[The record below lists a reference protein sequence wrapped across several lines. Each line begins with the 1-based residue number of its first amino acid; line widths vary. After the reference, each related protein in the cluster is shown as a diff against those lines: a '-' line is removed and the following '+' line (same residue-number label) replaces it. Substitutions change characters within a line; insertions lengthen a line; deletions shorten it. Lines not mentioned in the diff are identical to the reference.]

1 MEIVVVCFGAPS
13 IAGDALGPFVG
24 SALVEKYN
32 LPCYVYGTLD
42 RPLTAKNMDEYLSA
56 ISVMHPSAVVLSVDA
71 SLGKKE
77 RIGKFTLRDDGVC
90 PAAVGGRKQRYGD
103 VGILGVVGVND
114 GNYMHELLNANGVEV
129 SKMADKIAFVIF
141 SAINEL
147 LKSCARV

>member
-1 MEIVVVCFGAPS
+1 MEIVIVCFGAPS
-13 IAGDALGPFVG
+13 IAGDSLGPCVG

-42 RPLTAKNMDEYLSA
+42 RPLTARNMDEYLPL
-56 ISVMHPSAVVLSVDA
+56 ISSLHPRAVVLSVDA

-77 RIGKFTLRDDGVC
+77 RIGKFTVREDGVC
-90 PAAVGGRKQRYGD
+90 PAAVGGRKNRYGD

-129 SKMADKIAFVIF
+129 SKMADKIAFVIY
-141 SAINEL
+141 SAIRML
-147 LKSCARV
+147 FKSVA

>member
-1 MEIVVVCFGAPS
+1 MEIVIVCFGAPS
-13 IAGDALGPFVG
+13 IAGDSLGPYVG

-42 RPLTAKNMDEYLSA
+42 RPLTARNMDEYLPL
-56 ISVMHPSAVVLSVDA
+56 ISSLHPRAVVLSVDA

-77 RIGKFTLRDDGVC
+77 RIGKFTVREDGVC
-90 PAAVGGRKQRYGD
+90 PAAVGGRKNRYGD

-129 SKMADKIAFVIF
+129 SKMADKIAFVIY
-141 SAINEL
+141 SAIHML
-147 LKSCARV
+147 FKTVA

>member
-1 MEIVVVCFGAPS
+1 MEIVIVCFGAPS
-13 IAGDALGPFVG
+13 IAGDSLGPYVG

-42 RPLTAKNMDEYLSA
+42 RPLTARNMDEYLPL
-56 ISVMHPSAVVLSVDA
+56 ISSLHPRAVVLSVDA

-77 RIGKFTLRDDGVC
+77 RIGKFTVREDGVC
-90 PAAVGGRKQRYGD
+90 PAAVGGRKNRYGD

-129 SKMADKIAFVIF
+129 SKMADKIAFVIY
-141 SAINEL
+141 SAIHML
-147 LKSCARV
+147 FKSVA

>member
-1 MEIVVVCFGAPS
+1 MEIVIVCFGAPS
-13 IAGDALGPFVG
+13 IAGDSLGPYVG

-42 RPLTAKNMDEYLSA
+42 RPLTARNMDEYLPL
-56 ISVMHPSAVVLSVDA
+56 ISSLHPRAVVLSVDA

-77 RIGKFTLRDDGVC
+77 RIGKFTVREDGVC
-90 PAAVGGRKQRYGD
+90 PAAVGGRKNRYGD

-129 SKMADKIAFVIF
+129 SKMADKIAFVIY
-141 SAINEL
+141 SAIRML
-147 LKSCARV
+147 FKSVA